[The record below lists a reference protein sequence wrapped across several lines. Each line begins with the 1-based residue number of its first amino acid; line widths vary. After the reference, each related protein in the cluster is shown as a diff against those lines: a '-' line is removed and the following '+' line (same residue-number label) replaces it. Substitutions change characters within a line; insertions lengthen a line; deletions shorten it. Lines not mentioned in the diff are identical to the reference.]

1 LAISVQ
7 LIPDRIIEIEW
18 SVKNNTVFKPSPRKP
33 RKTKT
38 RRKTNAITLESDAED
53 EGADMDEV
61 AQQLRENRAKLRT
74 IREAKEFGMEI
85 TNVDSPVKSKR
96 PYSPVK
102 HDAIR
107 GEADTAETPL
117 KKRKTGGGKLMMME
131 NSDDE
136 DNEYVPPGHSPRK
149 VGRAILA

>member
-1 LAISVQ
+1 M
-7 LIPDRIIEIEW
+7 
-18 SVKNNTVFKPSPRKP
+18 KNNTVFKPSPRKP

-38 RRKTNAITLESDAED
+38 RRKTNAIIPDSDAED
-53 EGADMDEV
+53 EGADVDEV

-102 HDAIR
+102 HDAVR

-117 KKRKTGGGKLMMME
+117 KKRKTGSGKLMMVE

-149 VGRAILA
+149 GERAILA